1 MPSMCM
7 QSMSN
12 GQNTCCYLPTRDHPT
27 YAWTDAGMRRPAAPL
42 EDAMFNT
49 VADEID
55 GFDLGTNAGCAS
67 YRPRGGP
74 ATGMLPAC
82 SSLAAVPDVL
92 DVPAWRVVQ

>member
-1 MPSMCM
+1 MLFLANSGRT
-7 QSMSN
+7 S
-12 GQNTCCYLPTRDHPT
+12 
-27 YAWTDAGMRRPAAPL
+27 YAWTDAGMRRSAAPL

-67 YRPRGGP
+67 YCPRGGP